1 MAIAVWTNSNVS
13 PNKSVSLTT
22 LSVSGYNAA
31 DLVES
36 VSLTKTSFATN
47 TASASSPVNIYAVS
61 PVYNV
66 TTTVTGYTYTDNIES
81 LNILKR
87 PFTSNVPS
95 TVGYGYNQ
103 TSYTGS
109 YTVNTIRSREIWIT
123 G

>member
-36 VSLTKTSFATN
+36 VSLTKTSFTTN
-47 TASASSPVNIYAVS
+47 TTSSSSPVNIYTVS

-66 TTTVTGYTYTDNIES
+66 TPAVTGYTATDNIES
-81 LNILKR
+81 LSILKR

-95 TVGYGYNQ
+95 AAGYGYNQ
-103 TSYTGS
+103 ASYTGS